1 MTPTRHTAP
10 DPRPSPDPAPAP
22 DTVPDPHAVPGP
34 HRIAV
39 LGAGVMGVGITAL
52 ALGHG
57 IPVLLVDTDAER
69 LDRARDAVDRE
80 LRTAQLLGRL
90 PATAAAAALEAATT
104 TDGVGDVTAVVEA
117 VTEIA
122 EIKAKAL
129 ADVSARVRPGTPLIS
144 NTSSI
149 PVDELADWAARAEDV
164 VGTHF
169 MNPPYLIP
177 TVEVI
182 RGARTGDG
190 TMAAV
195 GALLTA
201 LAREQIVVR
210 DAPGFVTSRVL
221 HPMINDAARV
231 VQEGT
236 ATPEAVDALM
246 EGCLGHPTGPLRT
259 ADLIG
264 IDNLVDSLR
273 VLHRRTGDEGCRPCD
288 LLLDKVRQGEL
299 GRKTGRGFYVY
310 EEENR

>member
-1 MTPTRHTAP
+1 MTQTPHTAP
-10 DPRPSPDPAPAP
+10 RPHITPHPHPAA
-22 DTVPDPHAVPGP
+22 GP

-57 IPVLLVDTDAER
+57 IPVLLVDIDKER
-69 LDRARDAVDRE
+69 LGRARDDIDRE

-90 PATAAAAALEAATT
+90 PAAGGTAALELATDT
-104 TDGVGDVTAVVEA
+104 GGVDDVTAVVEA
-117 VTEIA
+117 VTEVT
-122 EIKAKAL
+122 EVKAGVL

-149 PVDELADWAARAEDV
+149 PIDELAGHAERPEDV
-164 VGTHF
+164 AGTHF

-177 TVEVI
+177 TVEVV
-182 RGARTGDG
+182 RGARTGEG

-195 GALLTA
+195 STLLTA
-201 LAREQIVVR
+201 LARDQVVVR

-273 VLHRRTGDEGCRPCD
+273 VLHRRTGDESCRPCD

-299 GRKTGRGFYVY
+299 GRKSGRGFYAY
-310 EEENR
+310 QEENR